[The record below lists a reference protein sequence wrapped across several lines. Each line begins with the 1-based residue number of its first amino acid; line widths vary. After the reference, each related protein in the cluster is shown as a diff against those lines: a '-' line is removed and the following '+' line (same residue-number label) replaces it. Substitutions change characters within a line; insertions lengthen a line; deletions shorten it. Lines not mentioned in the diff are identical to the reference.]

1 MINNI
6 INIQIYFVI
15 MDMEIQEISDRCIN
29 DPTSDCAEVLRFE
42 DNIHDIGCGVNCNHA
57 KLDFILSLIN
67 KWILALL
74 IIWLILIS
82 YFTYRKYKWKKWL
95 WWRLILWNLI
105 FCVII
110 FCVWFVVNAI
120 FRQPELKTTQ

>member
-1 MINNI
+1 MNI
-6 INIQIYFVI
+6 EIYFVTV
-15 MDMEIQEISDRCIN
+15 DMEIQEISTRCN
-29 DPTSDCAEVLRFE
+29 PTSDCAAGLVKFE
-42 DNIHDIGCGVNCNHA
+42 RDIGCGAGCNHI
-57 KLDFILSLIN
+57 DPNFILSLIN
-67 KWILALL
+67 KWILVLL

-110 FCVWFVVNAI
+110 FCIWFIAVGI
-120 FRQPELKTTQ
+120 FRQPELKTTIE